1 MTESSERS
9 SRGKEIAEPR
19 IGERSPRPL
28 AQVMKMHDRK
38 GVESGDAVRVD
49 RRESSGRSLRASSW
63 DRDESMWVSEKDKD
77 DSTAMTD
84 GGGRCW
90 WWWWRVAVV
99 VAMVVVAA
107 AEPARGLERGARI
120 VRRKPRWRARG
131 SRHFCPSAED
141 T

>member
-1 MTESSERS
+1 
-9 SRGKEIAEPR
+9 
-19 IGERSPRPL
+19 
-28 AQVMKMHDRK
+28 MKMHDRK
-38 GVESGDAVRVD
+38 GVENGDAVRVD
-49 RRESSGRSLRASSW
+49 HRESSGRSLRANSW

-90 WWWWRVAVV
+90 WWWWWWWWRMA
-99 VAMVVVAA
+99 VVVAA
-107 AEPARGLERGARI
+107 AEPARGLERGART